1 MKNIL
6 SILTVMILFGSCT
19 KTEISTINK
28 PCFDSC
34 TTVQG
39 RFITG
44 NNEGIPNIPIELNA
58 EIQPPSGIGQTTIR
72 KIATGTTNNNGF
84 YTLNFGLWEREYG
97 QMTSAVLSI
106 NFSYNKLKFLP
117 VTWYENYRTA
127 EFLGPLSRKD
137 TTITANIFLASRSK
151 LKIRL
156 ENFVPLQ
163 VGDGFSVITT
173 CGVGLERQYESGGF
187 IEANQPTI
195 EQEVDA
201 CGNEETTV
209 IVRKTKNGISSSTS
223 TTISTPTGQIV
234 PVTFTY

>member
-6 SILTVMILFGSCT
+6 SILTLMMMFWSCT
-19 KTEISTINK
+19 KTEESSINK

-44 NNEGIPNIPIELNA
+44 NDEGIANIPIEIHA

-72 KIATGTTNNNGF
+72 KIASGITNNNGF
-84 YTLNFGLWEREYG
+84 YSLKFSLLQREYG

-106 NFSYNKLKFLP
+106 NFSYNKLKLLP
-117 VTWYENYRTA
+117 VSWYENYKTA
-127 EFLGPLSRKD
+127 EFLGPLDRKD

-151 LKIRL
+151 LKIKL

-163 VGDGFSVITT
+163 VGDGFSVITS
-173 CGVGLERQYESGGF
+173 CGVGLERHYESGGF
-187 IEANQPTI
+187 IEANQPTT

-223 TTISTPTGQIV
+223 TTILTPTGQIV
-234 PVTFTY
+234 PITFTY